1 MNQIQYKYL
10 FSDQTPVEVNIVGK
24 MIVDHRETFVIN
36 LTMTCRHQTQKL
48 DNDAITIKVL
58 QEQMAAPVSY
68 HRISSIVRLIAQEK
82 FSHHDTIFYI
92 T

>member
-1 MNQIQYKYL
+1 
-10 FSDQTPVEVNIVGK
+10 

-58 QEQMAAPVSY
+58 HTGADGRTRKIYKLYCQT
-68 HRISSIVRLIAQEK
+68 
-82 FSHHDTIFYI
+82 F
-92 T
+92 

>member
-1 MNQIQYKYL
+1 
-10 FSDQTPVEVNIVGK
+10 

-68 HRISSIVRLIAQEK
+68 HRSISSIVRLIAQEK